1 VSDSSQIT
9 ETTTEAYSASR
20 QFAHAGGDNRAS
32 GETAPFVSICR
43 RFLRDVRHAYTP
55 DAREL
60 NTGRGISQPR
70 RVDS

>member
-1 VSDSSQIT
+1 MRYRRS
-9 ETTTEAYSASR
+9 
-20 QFAHAGGDNRAS
+20 GGDNRAS
-32 GETAPFVSICR
+32 SETAPFVSICR

-55 DAREL
+55 DGREL